1 MKATKFRRAWV
12 IKQVKHYCEL
22 LCVKPP
28 RVILTAAEYERWKA
42 EERIRCG
49 WVRVGRSDRHY
60 LGVCHHSSNMI
71 VVFLKRLRNLKAVD
85 TTIRHE
91 LIHLTK
97 PSYGHRTDVFYE
109 RMEQLKRGK
118 IKNGRFHK

>member
-28 RVILTAAEYERWKA
+28 
-42 EERIRCG
+42 
-49 WVRVGRSDRHY
+49 RHY